1 MLKTPVLC
9 CKDFLSLFLQAR
21 FLVLIAE
28 TLANKLV
35 IAIAMVCD
43 RATYRHKSGLGSY
56 REDRH
61 RHRH

>member
-21 FLVLIAE
+21 FVVLIAE

-35 IAIAMVCD
+35 IAIALVCD
-43 RATYRHKSGLGSY
+43 
-56 REDRH
+56 
-61 RHRH
+61 